1 MEGGGLS
8 VQHRQHLHHAIR
20 STEKVTV
27 KKVSFGGEEVLG
39 DSKTGLGPAAEL
51 RSSAP
56 MPPRTR
62 SRTMIQ
68 REASSV

>member
-8 VQHRQHLHHAIR
+8 VRDRQHLRHAIR

-27 KKVSFGGEEVLG
+27 KKVTFGGMEVLG
-39 DSKTGLGPAAEL
+39 DSKTGLGPAAEVSGKAAL
-51 RSSAP
+51 
-56 MPPRTR
+56 PPRTR
-62 SRTMIQ
+62 SRTKSQ